1 MPGTSQDRPD
11 GLRERK
17 KARTRAS
24 IREHALRLFREQGY
38 QRTTV
43 EQIAAA
49 AEVSPSTFFRYF
61 PTKED
66 VVLQDDMDTRMIE
79 ALERQP
85 PGLGPLSA
93 VRAATREVFA
103 SYTQADL
110 DVLRETTALTVT
122 VPEIRA
128 RAMDEFARTIS
139 VIGEALAKRSGRPA
153 DDLAVRTTAG
163 AIIGV
168 IMSITMPW
176 EGWSNDRQTIED
188 MFERI
193 DQALA
198 LLEGRASA
206 VNRGPPPW
214 IVAGYPGIMQP
225 RSWSRNCPEAGPPA
239 AAAARGAR
247 QGWQPRERCRA
258 RAEHALDDAAESVIG
273 RSRRWRGA

>member
-1 MPGTSQDRPD
+1 MQG

-24 IREHALRLFREQGY
+24 IREHALRLFREQTY
-38 QRTTV
+38 QGTTV

-66 VVLQDDMDTRMIE
+66 IVLRDDMDTRMIE

-85 PGLGPLSA
+85 ADLGPLTA
-93 VRAATREVFA
+93 VRAALREVFT

-110 DVLRETTALTVT
+110 DLLGETTALTMT

-128 RAMDEFARTIS
+128 RAMNEFARSIS
-139 VIGEALAKRSGRPA
+139 AISEALARRAGRPA
-153 DDLAVRTTAG
+153 HDLAVRTTAG

-168 IMSITMPW
+168 VMSITMPW
-176 EGWSNDRQTIED
+176 EDWSSDRRTIED

-198 LLEGRASA
+198 LLE
-206 VNRGPPPW
+206 
-214 IVAGYPGIMQP
+214 AGLP
-225 RSWSRNCPEAGPPA
+225 
-239 AAAARGAR
+239 
-247 QGWQPRERCRA
+247 
-258 RAEHALDDAAESVIG
+258 L
-273 RSRRWRGA
+273 

>member
-1 MPGTSQDRPD
+1 MPAQG

-24 IREHALRLFREQGY
+24 IREHALRLFREQTY
-38 QRTTV
+38 QGTTV

-66 VVLQDDMDTRMIE
+66 IVLQDDMDTRMIE

-85 PGLGPLSA
+85 AGLGPLGA
-93 VRAATREVFA
+93 VRAATREVFT

-110 DVLRETTALTVT
+110 DLLGETTALTMN

-139 VIGEALAKRSGRPA
+139 VIGEALAKRAGRSA

-176 EGWSNDRQTIED
+176 EGWRSDRRTIED

-198 LLEGRASA
+198 LLE
-206 VNRGPPPW
+206 
-214 IVAGYPGIMQP
+214 AGLPM
-225 RSWSRNCPEAGPPA
+225 
-239 AAAARGAR
+239 
-247 QGWQPRERCRA
+247 
-258 RAEHALDDAAESVIG
+258 
-273 RSRRWRGA
+273 